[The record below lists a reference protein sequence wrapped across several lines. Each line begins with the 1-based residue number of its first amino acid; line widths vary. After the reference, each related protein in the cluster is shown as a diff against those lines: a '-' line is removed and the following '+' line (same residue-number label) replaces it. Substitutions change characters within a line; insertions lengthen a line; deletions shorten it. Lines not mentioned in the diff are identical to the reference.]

1 MQPRC
6 SRDTPKTLTFGK
18 KKTRPQTFF
27 KTLIIPIDFFF
38 LFWLIFILA
47 IKKTWIRKNISF
59 GKRKC
64 YLASIPIHKH
74 IAAVEVSVDD
84 TRVMQMQ
91 VIQPFQYLLG
101 PLFQGPHG
109 HMSVLL
115 PVLPQIPTG
124 ADLSDEVQGV
134 VLLIPP
140 NTVEGNDVFVGQAS

>member
-1 MQPRC
+1 M
-6 SRDTPKTLTFGK
+6 
-18 KKTRPQTFF
+18 RPQ
-27 KTLIIPIDFFF
+27 LLLFF
-38 LFWLIFILA
+38 LFWLIFILT
-47 IKKTWIRKNISF
+47 IKRKHVIEEKNSF
-59 GKRKC
+59 GKKES

>member
-1 MQPRC
+1 M
-6 SRDTPKTLTFGK
+6 
-18 KKTRPQTFF
+18 
-27 KTLIIPIDFFF
+27 
-38 LFWLIFILA
+38 
-47 IKKTWIRKNISF
+47 
-59 GKRKC
+59 
-64 YLASIPIHKH
+64 
-74 IAAVEVSVDD
+74 DD

-91 VIQPFQYLLG
+91 VIQSFQYLLG